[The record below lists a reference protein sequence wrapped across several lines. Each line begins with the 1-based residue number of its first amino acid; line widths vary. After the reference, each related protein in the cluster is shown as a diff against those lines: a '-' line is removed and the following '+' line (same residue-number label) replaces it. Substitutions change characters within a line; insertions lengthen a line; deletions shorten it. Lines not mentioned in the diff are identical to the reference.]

1 MSEEYQPQQGNEELW
16 KTIFEAGHPDLL
28 KQHWLHRKLPTRPR
42 CRLCLVPF
50 KGIGGWFMRLKGKT
64 RNSRNP
70 NYCNACDYFMETYP
84 GGAEVEMSLLYVDI
98 RQSTEFAANHKPNE
112 VSARVNSFLN
122 EATRTITDR
131 DGFVTAF
138 YGDCVVG
145 VWPPGFSGQDHAAKT
160 QQAAIELVTN
170 KQMIDRENQT
180 IPVGVGV
187 HTGKVFIGT
196 VSALQDTFRD
206 VSVFGSN
213 VNLTARLASKAAPN
227 QALATME
234 NIRAGGKEP
243 ENFRSQALELKG
255 FDEPVEAY
263 TLA

>member
-1 MSEEYQPQQGNEELW
+1 MSEKYQPQQGNEELW

-28 KQHWLHRKLPTRPR
+28 KQHWLHRKLPTHPR
-42 CRLCLVPF
+42 CRLCMVPF

-70 NYCNACDYFMETYP
+70 NYCNACDSFMQAYP

-98 RQSTEFAANHKPNE
+98 RQSTEYAAGHEPNE
-112 VSARVNSFLN
+112 VSARVNHFLN
-122 EATRTITDR
+122 QATHIITEH
-131 DGFVTAF
+131 DGFITAF

-145 VWPPGFSGQDHAAKT
+145 VWPPGFCGQDHAAKA

-170 KQMIDRENQT
+170 KHIAGREDQV

-213 VNLTARLASKAAPN
+213 VNLTARLASNAAPN
-227 QALATME
+227 QALATAE
-234 NIRAGGKEP
+234 TIRAGGR
-243 ENFRSQALELKG
+243 NLADYQSRALELKG
-255 FDEPVEAY
+255 FDEPVDAY